1 MVYGDDDDD
10 IDEALRGF
18 TYNTFQI
25 RTESEDEPSATKEQ
39 LKSLNEKID
48 QLLLASKAS
57 SSDAYSKAAIES
69 LFECITKEH
78 AAKAEK
84 MNKAVNDSAKV
95 CKLTIGKV
103 GNIIF

>member
-57 SSDAYSKAAIES
+57 SSDAYSKDS
-69 LFECITKEH
+69 FRYVFKRITK
-78 AAKAEK
+78 
-84 MNKAVNDSAKV
+84 
-95 CKLTIGKV
+95 
-103 GNIIF
+103 